1 MRIRRSV
8 IVVTG
13 ASVGIGRATAV
24 RLARRGAQVWAV
36 ARSEEMLEELAG
48 DEPNVVPFVADITK
62 DADRAALLA
71 ATGPVDVLVN
81 NAGIGWNGMVEDMPA
96 EQARRLFDVNVL
108 ALIDLTQ
115 RVLPSMLE
123 RRRGHICNISS
134 VAAWVGVPPITVYC
148 ATKFAVQGFSEGLRR
163 ELRGRGVTVATV
175 NPGPV
180 STTFAK
186 RAAQG
191 DRITEELGV
200 SHMPGIPASA
210 VARAVHRS
218 IVLAGIPG
226 WSTIAVPRVA
236 GLSRLGAVPGLQL
249 TVDAGSL
256 VTRRVAVP
264 EQRSPGPPPLDTA

>member
-13 ASVGIGRATAV
+13 ASVGIGRATAL
-24 RLARRGAQVWAV
+24 RLARRGARVWAV
-36 ARSEEMLEELAG
+36 ARSEGMLEELAG

-62 DADRAALLA
+62 DADRAALIDA
-71 ATGPVDVLVN
+71 AGPVDVLVN

-96 EQARRLFDVNVL
+96 EQVRALFEVNVL

-163 ELRGRGVTVATV
+163 EVRGRGVTVGTV

-191 DRITEELGV
+191 DRMTSELGA
-200 SHMPGIPASA
+200 SHMPGVPASL
-210 VARAVHRS
+210 VARAVDRS

-226 WSTIAVPRVA
+226 WGTISVPRAA
-236 GLSRLGAVPGLQL
+236 GFGRLGAVPGLQL
-249 TVDAGSL
+249 VVDAGSL
-256 VTRRVAVP
+256 ITRRVAVP
-264 EQRSPGPPPLDTA
+264 EQRSPGPLPFDSE

>member
-13 ASVGIGRATAV
+13 ASIGIGRATAL
-24 RLARRGAQVWAV
+24 RLARRGALVWAV

-62 DADRAALLA
+62 DAERAALIA

-96 EQARRLFDVNVL
+96 DVVRQVFDVNVL

-115 RVLPSMLE
+115 RVLPGMLE
-123 RRRGHICNISS
+123 RRRGHLCNISS
-134 VAAWVGVPPITVYC
+134 LAAWVSVPPITVYC
-148 ATKFAVQGFSEGLRR
+148 ASKFAVQGFSEGLRR
-163 ELRGRGVTVATV
+163 EVRGRGVTVATV

-180 STTFAK
+180 STMFGR
-186 RAAQG
+186 RAARG
-191 DRITEELGV
+191 DRPSQELGTP
-200 SHMPGIPASA
+200 HMPGVPASF
-210 VARAVHRS
+210 VARAVERS

-226 WSTIAVPRVA
+226 WTTISVPRLS
-236 GLSRLGAVPGLQL
+236 GLARLGAVPGAQL